1 MTKAIQVGRVAEQFR
16 ASASTPIPADIHILV
31 QHAVEQTMHSEATR
45 LAVSGDSE
53 GLASLGRSIAVEE
66 GKLLEAVIIALAQRN
81 KDVVVLTGVKLPV
94 LEAAIAIIES
104 NHTGAVGSLTLDPD
118 GRSKRSYY
126 PDLILANRKT
136 QEAIVIDVKRS
147 IASYLGSSKLAELKT
162 RMQAAGLALPDLLWR
177 EHNRVAVT
185 QVSVAIIDGSK
196 HDADVSG
203 GIWPLDRLNELVGF
217 PGAGVIAQS
226 AIAAFRHGIS
236 SIWTEAIRT
245 QAALPSQPALA
256 IPIHLEPVSQEPVKR
271 GRGRPRKASASA
283 PALRTVTVGLFRP
296 VSRPLH

>member
-1 MTKAIQVGRVAEQFR
+1 MRKAIQIGRVAEQFR

-31 QHAVEQTMHSEATR
+31 QQAVEQTMHCEATR

-66 GKLLEAVIIALAQRN
+66 GKLLESVIIALARRN
-81 KDVVVLTGVKLPV
+81 KHFTVLTGVKLPV
-94 LEAAIAIIES
+94 LDAAIAIIES
-104 NHTGAVGSLTLDPD
+104 NQTGAVGSLALDPD

-126 PDLILANRKT
+126 PDLILADRNT
-136 QEAIVIDVKRS
+136 QEAVVVDVKRS
-147 IASYLGSSKLAELKT
+147 VASYLGSSKLGELKT

-177 EHNRVAVT
+177 EHNRLAVN

-196 HDADVSG
+196 SDADVSG
-203 GIWPLDRLNELVGF
+203 GIWPLDRLDELFGF

-226 AIAAFRHGIS
+226 AIAGFRRGIS
-236 SIWTEAIRT
+236 SIWTEAIST

-256 IPIHLEPVSQEPVKR
+256 VPPAPEPVSHAPVKR
-271 GRGRPRKASASA
+271 GRGRPRKASTPTQS
-283 PALRTVTVGLFRP
+283 LRTVTVGLFKP
-296 VSRPLH
+296 ASRPLH